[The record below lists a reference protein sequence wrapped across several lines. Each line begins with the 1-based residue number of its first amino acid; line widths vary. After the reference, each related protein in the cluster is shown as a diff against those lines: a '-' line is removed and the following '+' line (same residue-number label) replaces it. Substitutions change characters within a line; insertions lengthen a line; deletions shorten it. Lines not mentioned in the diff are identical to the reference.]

1 MHRNGK
7 NELIL
12 QEHKTIDEVVALI
25 DGVQVANVYRMAN
38 EILRRAASDIHHCA

>member
-25 DGVQVANVYRMAN
+25 DNV
-38 EILRRAASDIHHCA
+38 ELESGL